1 MTAPA
6 LAEDIAAISPLTD
19 GMVKHKFYASPEV
32 FDLELKNL
40 FARTWIYLG
49 HECQILEPG
58 DYFLGHIGLASI
70 IVNRAPDG
78 QIHAHQNRCAHRGAP
93 VCLAQR
99 GNTKTFKCPYHG
111 WTYNPDGSLKSM
123 PMADEYGADF
133 PKSERGLPPVPRVSI
148 YRGFIFGSLAETGP
162 DLETFLGEAKIAL
175 DDFMDRA
182 PEGRLEM
189 VDEEPVR
196 HRFRGN
202 WKFQFENL
210 NDFLHP
216 ITAHASA
223 LRTAEEAA
231 NEAGRAADGNLSM
244 LSDLLKTVGKISGL
258 GSVMTEYGHS
268 FIPGFAKTS
277 GVNASVD
284 SKLEDVLAQKHGAER
299 AKEIV
304 DVDNWVLLIY
314 PSLIIKPGTQ
324 NLRIIRPIAH
334 DETELTMQIFKMP
347 GAPEEVLYEAYEYQR
362 NLGSPA
368 ASILADD
375 LVIYEIL
382 QADYGRDYAI
392 SAERGLG
399 AQSTRED
406 GEPYVPGTSE
416 EYIRRQFDVWK
427 RYVTGAAL

>member
-1 MTAPA
+1 
-6 LAEDIAAISPLTD
+6 
-19 GMVKHKFYASPEV
+19 
-32 FDLELKNL
+32 
-40 FARTWIYLG
+40 
-49 HECQILEPG
+49 
-58 DYFLGHIGLASI
+58 
-70 IVNRAPDG
+70 
-78 QIHAHQNRCAHRGAP
+78 
-93 VCLAQR
+93 
-99 GNTKTFKCPYHG
+99 
-111 WTYNPDGSLKSM
+111 
-123 PMADEYGADF
+123 
-133 PKSERGLPPVPRVSI
+133 
-148 YRGFIFGSLAETGP
+148 GFIFGSLAESGP
-162 DLETFLGEAKIAL
+162 DLETFLGAAKIAL

-189 VDEEPVR
+189 VDEEPLR

-216 ITAHASA
+216 ISAHASA
-223 LRTAEEAA
+223 LRTAQVAAQEE
-231 NEAGRAADGNLSM
+231 GRASDGNLSM

-258 GSVMTEYGHS
+258 HSTMTEYGHS
-268 FIPGFAKTS
+268 FIPGFAKTC

-284 SKLEDVLAQKHGAER
+284 SKLEAALAEHHGPER
-299 AKEIV
+299 AKQIV

-324 NLRIIRPIAH
+324 NLRIIRPLAH

-347 GAPEEVLYEAYEYQR
+347 GAPDEVLYEAYEYQR

-382 QADYGRDYAI
+382 QADYGRDYTI

-399 AQSTRED
+399 MSNVDDA
-406 GEPYVPGTSE
+406 GENYVPGTSE

>member
-1 MTAPA
+1 M
-6 LAEDIAAISPLTD
+6 S
-19 GMVKHKFYASPEV
+19 
-32 FDLELKNL
+32 
-40 FARTWIYLG
+40 
-49 HECQILEPG
+49 
-58 DYFLGHIGLASI
+58 
-70 IVNRAPDG
+70 
-78 QIHAHQNRCAHRGAP
+78 
-93 VCLAQR
+93 
-99 GNTKTFKCPYHG
+99 
-111 WTYNPDGSLKSM
+111 
-123 PMADEYGADF
+123 DEYGEDF
-133 PKSERGLPPVPRVSI
+133 PKENRGLPPVPRLSI
-148 YRGFIFGSLAETGP
+148 YRGFIFGSLAEEGP

-182 PEGRLEM
+182 PEGRLEIA
-189 VDEEPVR
+189 DEEPLR

-216 ITAHASA
+216 AYAHASA
-223 LRTAEEAA
+223 LGTAPKASDDG
-231 NEAGRAADGNLSM
+231 GRASDGNLNM
-244 LSDLLKTVGKISGL
+244 LSDFHSFVGKISGL

-284 SKLEDVLAQKHGAER
+284 EKLKATLAEKHGTER
-299 AKEIV
+299 AEEIV
-304 DVDNWVLLIY
+304 GVDNWVLLIY

-334 DETELTMQIFKMP
+334 DETELSMHIFKMP
-347 GAPEEVLYEAYEYQR
+347 GAPSEVLHEAYEYQR

-382 QADYGRDYAI
+382 QSDYGRDYRI
-392 SAERGLG
+392 SAERGMG
-399 AQSTRED
+399 QSFDTED
-406 GEPYVPGTSE
+406 GQERIAGTSE

-427 RYVTGAAL
+427 RYMTGQPL